1 MTIPTPVPTT
11 PDQGALLFYVL
22 LLLIVATAA
31 LSGYALYRTTQKVKS
46 DALSSL
52 TEALAK
58 SGSTIE
64 DLLGMVGKR
73 MDIENIAIELRG
85 RVASLEDTQR
95 ELQRQLVI
103 KDGKLEER
111 GQEIAALSSKLE
123 SAQKQITAQ
132 EIEIKDLRL
141 QLDTV
146 RQNQTINGQT

>member
-11 PDQGALLFYVL
+11 PDQGTLLFYVL
-22 LLLIVATAA
+22 LFLIVATAA
-31 LSGYALYRTTQKVKS
+31 LSGYALYRTTQKTKS

-58 SGSTIE
+58 SGGTIE
-64 DLLGMVGKR
+64 DLLEMVGKR
-73 MDIENIAIELRG
+73 MEIENVAIELRG
-85 RVASLEDTQR
+85 RIAMLEETQR